1 MEDGIRFIRQ
11 GERFVG
17 LRCQAEKRSLGIIL
31 HGPAACQDVRLCAG
45 CEHTCGA
52 DGGGRKPCER
62 QRPHGLLH
70 DVEIKVFAAGGGAAA
85 ERGDG
90 NGAGAASVN
99 AVGVQTCALPILPK
113 FADLAQNA
121 AGLRRDIA
129 AGVRPDV
136 QQVIA
141 PL

>member
-1 MEDGIRFIRQ
+1 M
-11 GERFVG
+11 
-17 LRCQAEKRSLGIIL
+17 GIIL

-45 CEHTCGA
+45 CEHTCGS

-70 DVEIKVFAAGGGAAA
+70 DVEIKVFVAGGGAAA

-99 AVGVQTCALPILPK
+99 AVGVQAHP